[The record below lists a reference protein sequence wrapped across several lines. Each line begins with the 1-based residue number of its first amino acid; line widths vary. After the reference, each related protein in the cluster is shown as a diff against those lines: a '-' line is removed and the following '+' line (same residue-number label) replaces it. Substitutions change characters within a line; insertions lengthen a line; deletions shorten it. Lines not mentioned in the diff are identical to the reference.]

1 MECKLKKQSLIKDN
15 LLSLVKPFV
24 SFLPEVIN
32 PKRAVTFQ
40 EKFVWT
46 SVALL
51 IYLVSSQVP
60 LYGILSSNSAD
71 PLYWIRMMMASNK
84 GTLMD
89 LGISPILTS
98 SMLMQMLVSSSLIKV
113 DFSMESDKVLYDCAG
128 KLISLVMTVGT
139 AIVQV
144 ISGFYGD
151 PKTLGTTSCVLLVLQ
166 LIFSGIIII
175 LLDELLSRYGIGS
188 GVNLFIATNVCENIL
203 WKAFSPKVYST
214 PRGVEFEGS
223 VIAFFHLLITRKNKF
238 SALYQILFRKNLP
251 NLSSLLCTLLMFA
264 IIIYLQGIRLE
275 IKTESTKVKGHT
287 STYPIK
293 LLYSSTMPI
302 IVQSY
307 IINNLS
313 TVSKLLYSR
322 FPSFFLVRLL
332 GVWDTNELG
341 RSVPVSGICYL
352 IFPPDNIMDIFK
364 NPFSFTTYCLITLLS
379 SAYLS
384 RAWVDISESNQF
396 DVSRQLK
403 QNKMT
408 IKGMREQNM
417 PNYFAGIIP
426 PAAFMGGLFTGLVC
440 LLASLLET
448 VGSGT
453 NYFLAAS
460 IVGQYFEA
468 FTKET
473 MKARG
478 LYFVE

>member
-1 MECKLKKQSLIKDN
+1 MDCKLKTSINIKDN
-15 LLSLVKPFV
+15 FLSLVRPFV
-24 SFLPEVIN
+24 SLLPEIKS
-32 PKRAVTFQ
+32 PGRTVTFQ

-46 SVALL
+46 SVAVL

-60 LYGILSSNSAD
+60 LFGIMSSASAD

-89 LGISPILTS
+89 LGISPVVTS

-113 DFSMESDKVLYDCAG
+113 NFQVPEDKILYDSAG
-128 KLISLVMTVGT
+128 KLIALIMTIGT
-139 AIVQV
+139 AVVQV

-151 PKTLGTTSCVLLVLQ
+151 PKAMGTTACVLLVLQ

-175 LLDELLSRYGIGS
+175 LLDELLSKYGIGS

-214 PRGVEFEGS
+214 PRGVEFEGC
-223 VIAFFHLLITRKNKF
+223 VIAMFHLLITRKNKF
-238 SALYQILFRKNLP
+238 SAIYQIFFRKNLP
-251 NLSSLLCTLLMFA
+251 NMASLSSTFLLFA
-264 IIIYLQGIRLE
+264 IIIYLQGIRMELC
-275 IKTESTKVKGHT
+275 TESTKVKGHT
-287 STYPIK
+287 SRYPIK

-307 IINNLS
+307 IISHLS
-313 TVSKLLYSR
+313 TVSSLLYSK
-322 FPSFFLVRLL
+322 FPDFFLIRLL
-332 GVWDTNELG
+332 GVWKTNDFG
-341 RSVPVSGICYL
+341 RSVPVSGVCYL
-352 IFPPDNIMDIFK
+352 IYPPDNIMDIFR
-364 NPFSFTTYCLITLLS
+364 NPFSFTTYCVITLLS

-396 DVSRQLK
+396 DVARQLK
-403 QNKMT
+403 NNKMT
-408 IKGMREQNM
+408 IKGVREQNM
-417 PNYFAGIIP
+417 PNYLAKIIP

-448 VGSGT
+448 IGSGT

-460 IVGQYFEA
+460 IIGQYFE
-468 FTKET
+468 
-473 MKARG
+473 
-478 LYFVE
+478 